1 MRSLGRSTGSSARRW
16 LHHSRIAGQ
25 QRAEQVSHVRCD
37 GQARSPK
44 DRPRTAPRDRHA
56 LKIGRHAL
64 QIALRSTQRL
74 HRRSS
79 RLGWQCAHEWSQ
91 VDQTVWQCIGRR
103 GHPRLQ
109 ASRLCP
115 IHAQRRGRCRRRR
128 LFAQAQPS
136 AFPVPVLLVAD
147 LLHAKRP
154 CSACAVVAA
163 ARGSAAPPPS
173 ARREAREPRGGQD
186 PADVPSSLAKLYNAA
201 TTHISRFYERR
212 PQGISRSEDLSLQ
225 ATHTT
230 QAGVACTGSGGV
242 ST

>member
-56 LKIGRHAL
+56 LKLGRHAL
-64 QIALRSTQRL
+64 QIALGSTQRL
-74 HRRSS
+74 HRRSL

-128 LFAQAQPS
+128 LLSQAQPS

-154 CSACAVVAA
+154 FSACAVVRRLEAPPLLPPARA
-163 ARGSAAPPPS
+163 ARGGGSAA
-173 ARREAREPRGGQD
+173 RGGKIQR
-186 PADVPSSLAKLYNAA
+186 
-201 TTHISRFYERR
+201 TW
-212 PQGISRSEDLSLQ
+212 
-225 ATHTT
+225 
-230 QAGVACTGSGGV
+230 GSGA
-242 ST
+242 